1 MGDELTLLLEVFYKI
16 EKAGG
21 QVTLSA
27 TTVGGKTKLRLE
39 IGTTPAS
46 PFESSSTSPRRR
58 HRCRSLRARARR
70 IQRAAEHQAAPA
82 EAATSA
88 PLEDSPLRPPLKLLP
103 SVPADSGGRK
113 VITMEK
119 LDVPTFS
126 SVNMDGSS
134 SPPPRP
140 PRPPTPPSLLRPP
153 LCYNFNCR
161 AHCGGCGRRYFLC
174 VDHNGCYCELDEYD
188 VEPHCLVCNC
198 ERNVRHSPGFDTH
211 HQIYPYEHQASLCDS
226 IFSSI

>member
-1 MGDELTLLLEVFYKI
+1 MGVENIRKKNNIFSKALLIPKW
-16 EKAGG
+16 
-21 QVTLSA
+21 
-27 TTVGGKTKLRLE
+27 
-39 IGTTPAS
+39 AS
-46 PFESSSTSPRRR
+46 PNREFP
-58 HRCRSLRARARR
+58 
-70 IQRAAEHQAAPA
+70 I
-82 EAATSA
+82 

-198 ERNVRHSPGFDTH
+198 ERNVRYSPGFDTH